1 MKKNFL
7 ILLFALIIP
16 TYGMANSTLEM
27 IEKLDQE
34 KLTRQSQEIE
44 VKKEVNPVKK
54 ERRFNSVIIFTSD

>member
-16 TYGMANSTLEM
+16 TYGIANSTLEM

-44 VKKEVNPVKK
+44 VKKEVKPVKK
-54 ERRFNSVIIFTSD
+54 ERP